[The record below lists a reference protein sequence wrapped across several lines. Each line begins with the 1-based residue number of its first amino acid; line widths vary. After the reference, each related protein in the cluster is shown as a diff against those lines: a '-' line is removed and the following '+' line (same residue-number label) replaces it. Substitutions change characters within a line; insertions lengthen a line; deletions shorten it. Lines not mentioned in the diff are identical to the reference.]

1 VGIGQMADLYLDY
14 CNLTFSLYQDRI
26 MYNVGSGSVN
36 NLRRE
41 CTRYWFDNQSDIDI
55 GTMIN
60 ISYQVSGSYNYV
72 TDKMEF

>member
-1 VGIGQMADLYLDY
+1 
-14 CNLTFSLYQDRI
+14 

>member
-1 VGIGQMADLYLDY
+1 MSDY
-14 CNLTFSLYQDRI
+14 YVSSSNLTFSLYEDRI